1 MKARTKDILYTISIL
16 LWSFILIYY
25 TPAAVAK
32 IGMVPLLVLAL
43 FSKRNEIW
51 VVILFIII
59 DKPGGFFSTG
69 YADASSRLPLYKI
82 LPGMSFIFTD
92 LLAII
97 LIIKSLMKR
106 RVSLFYQNQIYAFSF
121 IIILA
126 IFLTFSNTFSIN
138 IFVSYLREIILL
150 SLIYFLPRLLN
161 NEDSW
166 NFFFI
171 MIFPFVFLNFASQ
184 LYGFFNGVPLVAIV
198 NPEYIETNLNFKA
211 VIADSQE
218 ASRIFNGVLTGFISI
233 AGVLYYLS
241 IKRPS
246 FKRSYLITVLVFS
259 ILPVFLAA
267 YRSWSIAYSM
277 MILLFLLFVNP
288 SRRKIKYIPSIIV
301 LFIFI
306 FLFLRT
312 SPLLNTQLNNALSRL
327 STIENLA
334 QGDLTLGNTATRLT
348 EKLED
353 VWNLFKANPMGYGF
367 SQEGFNYN
375 NEHVGWLSQIIQFG
389 IIGYIVLYSSL
400 ILMNFKLLKLH
411 RGSSRNNPMR
421 GAIIVSLLM
430 FLGIFMIQFGRQMF
444 GVNRISEINMIIVFY
459 FTFTNYISLSA
470 MKNEYKFR
478 SEFKRLTPTNNYKY

>member
-1 MKARTKDILYTISIL
+1 
-16 LWSFILIYY
+16 
-25 TPAAVAK
+25 
-32 IGMVPLLVLAL
+32 
-43 FSKRNEIW
+43 
-51 VVILFIII
+51 
-59 DKPGGFFSTG
+59 
-69 YADASSRLPLYKI
+69 
-82 LPGMSFIFTD
+82 
-92 LLAII
+92 
-97 LIIKSLMKR
+97 
-106 RVSLFYQNQIYAFSF
+106 
-121 IIILA
+121 
-126 IFLTFSNTFSIN
+126 
-138 IFVSYLREIILL
+138 
-150 SLIYFLPRLLN
+150 
-161 NEDSW
+161 
-166 NFFFI
+166 
-171 MIFPFVFLNFASQ
+171 
-184 LYGFFNGVPLVAIV
+184 
-198 NPEYIETNLNFKA
+198 
-211 VIADSQE
+211 
-218 ASRIFNGVLTGFISI
+218 
-233 AGVLYYLS
+233 
-241 IKRPS
+241 
-246 FKRSYLITVLVFS
+246 
-259 ILPVFLAA
+259 
-267 YRSWSIAYSM
+267 
-277 MILLFLLFVNP
+277 
-288 SRRKIKYIPSIIV
+288 
-301 LFIFI
+301 
-306 FLFLRT
+306 
-312 SPLLNTQLNNALSRL
+312 LNNALSRL